1 MFDYVLFGSIAYIL
15 GSIPTAVWV
24 GKAKYGVDVREHGSK
39 NAGATNTFRV
49 LGKKAGKVVLTVD
62 IIKGALAVLMPFFVS
77 QYAWA
82 TDDLIHLQL
91 TAGICAVLGHVFPL
105 FAGFKGGKGVATSL
119 GVIIGLHPLTALIC
133 LGIFLAVFMVFSFVS
148 LGAITAALAFPLILH
163 FGFNNQNVPL
173 TVFSIVL
180 SLAVVITHK
189 KNIKRLLKGEEN
201 KMSLFAKKDKN

>member
-1 MFDYVLFGSIAYIL
+1 MFDYVLFGVIAYIL

-24 GKAKYGVDVREHGSK
+24 GRAKYGVDVREHGSK

-77 QYAWA
+77 QYVWA
-82 TDDLIHLQL
+82 SDELIHLQL

-133 LGIFLAVFMVFSFVS
+133 LGVFLVVFMLSSFVS
-148 LGAITAALAFPLILH
+148 LGAICAAIAFPLVLH
-163 FGFNNQNVPL
+163 FIFDNHNIAL

-180 SLAVVITHK
+180 GLAVVITHK